1 MSVRKGLVCGALVAL
16 TAPAASAAEE
26 PDVYSTSYMVPYC
39 KLTTHQIELNVAL
52 AFENGR
58 CIETIRNARL
68 TVDLMR
74 QAKAAGDDIGRL
86 KSACADIPYNLSN
99 VEVQDRV
106 IPYIESWPD
115 QMREPFFVLALGSM
129 AIIWPCKK

>member
-1 MSVRKGLVCGALVAL
+1 MRTVTIASALAAL
-16 TAPAASAAEE
+16 AAVTASAAEE
-26 PDVYSTSYMVPYC
+26 PDVYSASYMVPYC
-39 KLTTHQIELNVAL
+39 ELTTHQIELNVAL

-68 TVDLMR
+68 MVDLMR

-106 IPYIESWPD
+106 IHYIESWPD
-115 QMREPFFVLALGSM
+115 QMREPFFVLAAVSM
-129 AIIWPCKK
+129 RSIWPCKE